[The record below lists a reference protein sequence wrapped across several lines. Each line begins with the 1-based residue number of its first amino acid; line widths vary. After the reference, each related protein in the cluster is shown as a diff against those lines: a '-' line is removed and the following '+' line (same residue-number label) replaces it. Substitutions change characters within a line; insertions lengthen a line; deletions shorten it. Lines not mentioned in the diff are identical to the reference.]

1 MSGQVA
7 LSDAALPR
15 VLVVDDTRTH
25 EVFDVIGLVDDVV
38 RARSAFLFEIG
49 EQLRVRVV
57 SDGSVFE
64 ATARVRAHVGP
75 DDARIT
81 ELELVERS
89 EPRKA

>member
-1 MSGQVA
+1 MSGQAA
-7 LSDAALPR
+7 LSDATLPR

-25 EVFDVIGLVDDVV
+25 EVFEVLGLSDDVIRV
-38 RARSAFLFEIG
+38 RTAFLFEIG

-57 SDGSVFE
+57 SDGSAFE

-89 EPRKA
+89 EPKKT